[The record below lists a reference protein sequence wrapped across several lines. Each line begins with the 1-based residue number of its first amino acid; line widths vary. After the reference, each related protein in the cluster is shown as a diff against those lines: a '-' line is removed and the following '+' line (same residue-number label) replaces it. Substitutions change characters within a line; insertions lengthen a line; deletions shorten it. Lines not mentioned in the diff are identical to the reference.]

1 MTLSSLYLAPTDPQ
15 LKPAL
20 HDIRRVL
27 KELQIIGPPLAAAG
41 FSAGE
46 GFSRHVIYTGCAPHL
61 VMQPPAD
68 GSLQFCHVVLHGPFA
83 RPHLVTGPN
92 TVPPRCPA
100 CRTRLQDWRDQR
112 QAWDDDRPARCAAC
126 GHSCAP
132 SALDWRGH
140 AITGCVLVELRN
152 VFPAEAAPSDLLMQ
166 HLREATG
173 SAWRYAWAAYLRD

>member
-1 MTLSSLYLAPTDPQ
+1 MMLSSLYLAPTDPQ
-15 LKPAL
+15 IKPAL
-20 HDIRRVL
+20 GDIHRVL
-27 KELQIIGPPLAAAG
+27 TGLQIIGPPLAAAS

-68 GSLQFCHVVLHGPFA
+68 GSPQFCHVVLHGPFA
-83 RPHLVTGPN
+83 RPRLVTGPN

-100 CRTRLQDWRDQR
+100 CRARLVDWRAQR
-112 QAWDDDRPARCAAC
+112 QGWNDGGPARCAAC

-140 AITGCVLVELRN
+140 AISGCVLVELRN
-152 VFPAEAAPSDLLMQ
+152 VFPGEAAPSDVLMQ
-166 HLREATG
+166 RLRGATG
-173 SAWRYAWAAYLRD
+173 SGWRYAWAAYLLD